1 MLPTVRHLCATLR
14 AADDDGSHSSNLA
27 PTVLAGLEAIAA
39 PYRKRTEDEWV
50 NSHFVALIG
59 AIYWFVS
66 ESAALAPGE
75 ELRAETSRARYK
87 TMRKEILT
95 SLRAARDEIRVPAS
109 TAHTKTPEQDA
120 TFWDGWQDALKA
132 ADLDEAITQ
141 VTSRG
146 WLDSDWYRSIEFL
159 RDKAGDA
166 DDDANAD
173 EFGDEAALATV
184 SAQITKAD
192 AMLQDK
198 FDYLS
203 ERRRAD
209 YRQWKADILR
219 RIGEQ
224 ERIKNALVEE

>member
-1 MLPTVRHLCATLR
+1 MLPTVRHLCAKFQ
-14 AADDDGSHSSNLA
+14 AAHDGSHSPNLA

-39 PYRKRTEDEWV
+39 PHRKRTEDEWV
-50 NSHFVALIG
+50 NSHLVALIG

-75 ELRAETSRARYK
+75 ELKAETSRARYK

-95 SLRAARDEIRVPAS
+95 TLRAARDEISVPAS
-109 TAHTKTPEQDA
+109 TTHTKTEEQDA
-120 TFWDGWQDALKA
+120 IFWEGWQDALKA

-159 RDKAGDA
+159 RDNAGDTDA
-166 DDDANAD
+166 DANSND
-173 EFGDEAALATV
+173 FGDDAALATV

-192 AMLQDK
+192 SMLQDK

-219 RIGEQ
+219 RIEKL
-224 ERIKNALVEE
+224 ERTQNAPVEA